1 MKLFRLYFIK
11 FSKQNWFPNWFL
23 KLERNHAMT
32 STKRHNGEGSICK
45 VSENKWIA
53 IENGLDCK
61 KSEGD
66 TLAFN
71 WYLLFSFY

>member
-1 MKLFRLYFIK
+1 
-11 FSKQNWFPNWFL
+11 
-23 KLERNHAMT
+23 MT

-61 KSEGD
+61 KSEGG

-71 WYLLFSFY
+71 LDLLFSFY